1 MAEKPR
7 SRAELNSLETPV
19 AAPRWIRYLAY
30 GVVTAAALSCLS
42 CGYLLYLA
50 KPTVSTDPTF
60 ARFMADNI
68 LSFAPA
74 PGYVPKGA
82 IEWPLLSL
90 LKMRAAYF
98 EKPEVD
104 GMLVMIEVG
113 SDALQGNQRVEK
125 HLELMLRE
133 KNGISDALELQ
144 PRVVRENVMVQGR
157 ERAFELSDA
166 LDPATNIRYR
176 LIEGSVQSIMGLPVF
191 IGVRYKLD
199 AETEQRDVIPEDIR
213 KMLESIK

>member
-7 SRAELNSLETPV
+7 SRAELAALEAAAP
-19 AAPRWIRYLAY
+19 APRWIRYLAY
-30 GVVTAAALSCLS
+30 AVVGAAALSCLT

-60 ARFMADNI
+60 AQFMADNI
-68 LSFAPA
+68 VSFTPA

-90 LKMRAAYF
+90 LNMRAVYF

-104 GMLVMIEVG
+104 GLLVMIEVG
-113 SDALQGNQRVEK
+113 TESLRGNERVEK
-125 HLELMLRE
+125 HLEAMLRE
-133 KNGISDALELQ
+133 KNGISDALEVQ
-144 PRVVRENVMVQGR
+144 RRVVRESVTVQGR
-157 ERAFELSDA
+157 VREFELSEG
-166 LDPATNIRYR
+166 LDPTTNIRYR
-176 LIEGSVQSIMGLPVF
+176 LIEGTVQSILGRSVF
-191 IGVRYKLD
+191 IGIRYRLD
-199 AETEQRDVIPEDIR
+199 AETDHRDVIPEDIR